1 MYKSAACGA
10 QMSRLSVDV
19 ENAPADYLAVPSCQ
33 ERTRSI
39 SKSEAVEGIEQPCW
53 QFGIVNR
60 GIGLLETCG
69 HGANPLVSVVNRS
82 RHHLNVVVN
91 RLGREIGERLPPIL
105 RGRSG
110 FVSACCQ

>member
-53 QFGIVNR
+53 
-60 GIGLLETCG
+60 
-69 HGANPLVSVVNRS
+69 
-82 RHHLNVVVN
+82 
-91 RLGREIGERLPPIL
+91 
-105 RGRSG
+105 
-110 FVSACCQ
+110 